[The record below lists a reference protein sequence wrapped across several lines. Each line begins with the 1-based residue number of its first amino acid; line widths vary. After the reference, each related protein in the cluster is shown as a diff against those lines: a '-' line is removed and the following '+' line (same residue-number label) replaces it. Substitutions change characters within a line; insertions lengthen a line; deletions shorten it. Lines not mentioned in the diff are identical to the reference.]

1 MKSILIPSIV
11 FDDITASLTG
21 TPLQVEL
28 LRYDENETPVDGATH
43 ADAVFR
49 WIAGKRFSTLVDQG
63 TSIRW
68 LHTASAGV
76 DHVLTPA
83 VKGRKGIVVTD
94 SGPAFGPAI
103 AEFVLASMLSF
114 ARRLPELS
122 SNQTAHR
129 WQHVDQRELMGA
141 TIGII
146 GLGPIGQAIA
156 ERAKAFGMK
165 TIGLR
170 RSQKPA
176 EFVDEITI
184 GADGLG
190 RTSAEADYVVLAAA
204 LTGETNHLIGAEQ
217 LAMMKPDALLI
228 NIARGGIVDEA
239 ALINALTNGRIG
251 GAVLDVFSKE
261 PLPTESPL
269 WEMPNVFISPH
280 HSGGGSPGLRQRQI
294 DIFLDNLR
302 RYCNGDQLL
311 NQVDID
317 RGY

>member
-129 WQHVDQRELMGA
+129 WQHVD
-141 TIGII
+141 
-146 GLGPIGQAIA
+146 
-156 ERAKAFGMK
+156 RAKAFGMK

-190 RTSAEADYVVLAAA
+190 RISAEADYVVLAAA